1 MEILY
6 KNQSYVVA
14 VKDPG
19 VISEAGPN
27 SMPELL
33 AQALSVSVDRIY
45 PVHRLDKAT
54 GGVMVYALDPR
65 TAGQLSTAIQ
75 QNQFHKRYFVVIEQ
89 SPALPSETWKD
100 LLYWDRMKQKSYVVK
115 RNRRGVRE
123 AELTYTV
130 IASGSDGR
138 VLCSVDLAT
147 GRTHQIRVQF
157 SSRGFPLI
165 GDRRYGSHINGDM
178 GLWAYQLTF
187 HDPKTGKTVTFSSCP
202 PILPPWDDPAF
213 LPIFTQN
220 ESCK

>member
-1 MEILY
+1 
-6 KNQSYVVA
+6 
-14 VKDPG
+14 
-19 VISEAGPN
+19 
-27 SMPELL
+27 
-33 AQALSVSVDRIY
+33 
-45 PVHRLDKAT
+45 
-54 GGVMVYALDPR
+54 
-65 TAGQLSTAIQ
+65 
-75 QNQFHKRYFVVIEQ
+75 
-89 SPALPSETWKD
+89 
-100 LLYWDRMKQKSYVVK
+100 MKQKSYVVK

-187 HDPKTGKTVTFSSCP
+187 PDPKTGKTVTFSSCP